1 MFNFS
6 QGLEVSAA
14 SFESN
19 LWSGH
24 QDVGPAIQAA
34 INDVS
39 QAGGGIVEI
48 PAGVWDIGA
57 PIQLA
62 SNVELVGV
70 GKGAT
75 LMPTASDNGSVL
87 LLNGYNVHDDLI
99 QNITFD
105 GGGSNFANPNPVIEI
120 TIGDNIVFNDITVEN
135 SRGIAVLIQ
144 GGVQNS
150 GVENSTFVNIGN
162 YWKTTGSANDRVQAV
177 VFCCGTGNTNNF
189 ADYNKFSDI
198 GLDALQLSN
207 QNGFSAIGN
216 TFKLQDNQHKLLNT
230 STYPAAIFAMDDTNA
245 LISGNNIY
253 NAQGCGI
260 DAPGL
265 VDSSITNNVI
275 SGCYAAGIGLFEDYS
290 GQTQASNVIV
300 SGNSLTNNVQ
310 WSKSPF
316 DGQITIYN
324 GSPSNITL
332 SNNNIIQTTKT
343 KYATYA
349 VEVLDASVQGLSTS
363 ANSSFSTQLVTY
375 INSTGN

>member
-135 SRGIAVLIQ
+135 SRGIAVLI
-144 GGVQNS
+144 
-150 GVENSTFVNIGN
+150 
-162 YWKTTGSANDRVQAV
+162 
-177 VFCCGTGNTNNF
+177 
-189 ADYNKFSDI
+189 
-198 GLDALQLSN
+198 
-207 QNGFSAIGN
+207 
-216 TFKLQDNQHKLLNT
+216 
-230 STYPAAIFAMDDTNA
+230 
-245 LISGNNIY
+245 
-253 NAQGCGI
+253 
-260 DAPGL
+260 
-265 VDSSITNNVI
+265 
-275 SGCYAAGIGLFEDYS
+275 
-290 GQTQASNVIV
+290 
-300 SGNSLTNNVQ
+300 
-310 WSKSPF
+310 
-316 DGQITIYN
+316 
-324 GSPSNITL
+324 
-332 SNNNIIQTTKT
+332 
-343 KYATYA
+343 
-349 VEVLDASVQGLSTS
+349 
-363 ANSSFSTQLVTY
+363 
-375 INSTGN
+375 